1 MRVQKHMSRFAPNGK
16 ATAKN
21 SPVGLINVAE
31 STEYLTEAYITSE
44 HGSVVLLLISSPHVQ
59 W

>member
-1 MRVQKHMSRFAPNGK
+1 MHAGSEAHARFAPNGK

-44 HGSVVLLLISSPHVQ
+44 QAIA
-59 W
+59 